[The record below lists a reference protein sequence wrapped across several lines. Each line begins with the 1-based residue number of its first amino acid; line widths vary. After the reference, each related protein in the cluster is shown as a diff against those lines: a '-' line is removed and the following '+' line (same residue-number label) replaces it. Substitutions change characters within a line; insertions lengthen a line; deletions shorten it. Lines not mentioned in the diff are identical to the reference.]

1 MSRAVAKLTNDYSKR
16 SAVTQPLLV
25 KMYGRTAG
33 MLLHKIHYW
42 SEKKEGTEIN
52 GERWVFNTAE
62 EWADQVYVS
71 PRQIKRTVSTLLEA
85 GVIKI
90 AKLHKNK
97 WNRTNFYTIDYE
109 LLLKRISE
117 FCNSNRPTKET
128 PVAEQSKTPHMAEQA
143 QSLDTAKEL
152 QTFVTESAEV
162 KAPANTTVQD
172 MVRVW
177 NECLGEKAQAKLNL
191 EVSPLLVSAFKNKFG
206 SSLGEWRNYCEQLK
220 SSSYI
225 MGKAFNLSINW
236 ALKFSTIDRIRGGW
250 LGVVRTSQSNE
261 TEHSVNDEKAKLENE
276 LNGTVKAVKLHILE
290 KVENNEFRSYFT
302 PSTFEEMN
310 GKVIITAANAFAQR
324 QLNDKYGYL
333 VDSVKTTCCVDL
345 VFAA

>member
-1 MSRAVAKLTNDYSKR
+1 MSKAATKLTADYSKC
-16 SAVTQPLLV
+16 STAADIKEKHLLV
-25 KMYGRTAG
+25 AYGRTAG
-33 MLLHKIHYW
+33 VFLRQLNYW
-42 SEKKEGTEIN
+42 TRKKAGTEVA
-52 GERWVFNTAE
+52 GERWIFKTAE
-62 EWADQVYVS
+62 EWAEELHMSARQVQNIIS
-71 PRQIKRTVSTLLEA
+71 KLSKD

-109 LLLKRISE
+109 LLLKRIQE
-117 FCNSNRPTKET
+117 ACNSNRPSKQ
-128 PVAEQSKTPHMAEQA
+128 AEQTLVSDAVEQVH
-143 QSLDTAKEL
+143 SINNEL
-152 QTFVTESAEV
+152 EKFVSEPEEV
-162 KAPANTTVQD
+162 KAPANNTTVQD

-177 NECLGEKAQAKLNL
+177 NECLGEKAQARLNFEL
-191 EVSPLLVSAFKNKFG
+191 SPLLVSAFKTKFG

-225 MGKAFNLSINW
+225 MGEAFNLSINW

-290 KVENNEFRSYFT
+290 KVENSEFRSYFT

-324 QLNDKYGYL
+324 QLNDNYGYL
-333 VDSVKTTCCVDL
+333 VDSVKATCGVDL
-345 VFAA
+345 VFVA